1 MTEHAGAGKQAF
13 FVSEQMD
20 LLTAVLDRVIPGDGV
35 FPGAGE
41 LGIAPYVDRVVAQS
55 VRLRRLFAAG
65 LAELSVRAG
74 LGGFTTLTDARK
86 DAVLR
91 EVESA
96 APEFFEALVRRAY
109 NGYYMDPKVIVLLG
123 LEARPPQPRGYSL
136 EPGELGGLE
145 RVKGRG
151 QVYRDV

>member
-1 MTEHAGAGKQAF
+1 MTEKTEPDAPTF

-20 LLTAVLDRVIPGDGV
+20 MLAAVLDRIVPAGAG
-35 FPGAGE
+35 FPGAGQ
-41 LGIAPYVDRVVAQS
+41 LGVATYVDRVVAQS
-55 VRLRRLFAAG
+55 AHLRKLFAAG

-74 LGGFTTLTDARK
+74 LGGFTALTDDRK

-96 APEFFEALVRRAY
+96 APQFFEALVLRTY
-109 NGYYMDPKVIVLLG
+109 NGYYMDPKVIALLG
-123 LEARPPQPRGYSL
+123 LETRPPQPRGYSV
-136 EPGELGGLE
+136 EPGDLGGLE

-151 QVYRDV
+151 QVYRGV